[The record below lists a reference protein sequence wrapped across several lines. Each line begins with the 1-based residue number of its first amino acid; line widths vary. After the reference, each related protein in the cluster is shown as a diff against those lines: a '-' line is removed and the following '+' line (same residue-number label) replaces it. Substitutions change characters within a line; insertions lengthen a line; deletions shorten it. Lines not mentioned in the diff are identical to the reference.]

1 MLFCD
6 SNYFDKEF
14 GGISY
19 KGSNNFSKRILY
31 NKQVNEIQI
40 EYAKQFWEK
49 YKDFQKM
56 FKLCSMDGHE
66 DKSETIKLLDEPLT
80 NFLNKLYLDNLLYN
94 TSIFIAS
101 NHGLHIPR
109 IHLLF
114 SKEQFIPDKNLP
126 LILLFYDNRF
136 FNIFF

>member
-49 YKDFQKM
+49 YKESQK
-56 FKLCSMDGHE
+56 FLKLCFMDGHE
-66 DKSETIKLLDEPLT
+66 DTSKIIKFLFEPLT
-80 NFLNKLYLDNLLYN
+80 NF
-94 TSIFIAS
+94 
-101 NHGLHIPR
+101 
-109 IHLLF
+109 
-114 SKEQFIPDKNLP
+114 
-126 LILLFYDNRF
+126 
-136 FNIFF
+136 